1 MNRIGAL
8 RRWFEFRAVAYQQM
22 SAVAYR
28 RVAADW
34 FALSHAGD
42 SLGRNVL
49 VADMLA
55 HQKEAAQCATIARA
69 CLIRS
74 LELAD

>member
-22 SAVAYR
+22 SAVAHR

-34 FALSHAGD
+34 FALPHAGD